1 MAIEKIVPDGT
12 TTSHPTW
19 TETDGGTGSVH
30 LALDADDS
38 NYAQCTTVTNFFIV
52 SFANPT
58 STIASIN
65 SIRFY
70 VNGYDSGVRGA
81 SDVVSFD
88 LLNDSDA
95 SYGLS
100 ENKTFTDGTLS
111 TVQAGTARTTY
122 DGSNA
127 WDEDIVKNLRM
138 KVTWATEN
146 NVNCLLRLDHL
157 YIDID
162 YNAPPPPAAPTYD
175 NTVNSISLT
184 SGNINISSGNIFI

>member
-19 TETDGGTGSVH
+19 TETDGGTGNVH

-70 VNGYDSGVRGA
+70 VNGYDDGIRGA

-146 NVNCLLRLDHL
+146 NANCRLNLDHL
-157 YIDID
+157 YINVD
-162 YNAPPPPAAPTYD
+162 YNEPVVVNYYD
-175 NTVNSISLT
+175 TSANNTHIT
-184 SGNINISSGNIFI
+184 SGNIHITSGNIFI

>member
-19 TETDGGTGSVH
+19 TETDGGTGNVH